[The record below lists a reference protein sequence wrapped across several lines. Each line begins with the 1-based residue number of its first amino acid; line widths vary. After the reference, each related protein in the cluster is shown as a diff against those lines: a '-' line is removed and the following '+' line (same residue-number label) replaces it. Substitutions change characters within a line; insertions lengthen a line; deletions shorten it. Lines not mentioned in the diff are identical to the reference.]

1 MSEYSV
7 NHMDVYLVC
16 NKNKIE
22 NAIFI
27 PKLPAKLI
35 SLSYGNFFQKEYIF
49 PRVKGLYVH

>member
-22 NAIFI
+22 NAISI
-27 PKLPAKLI
+27 PKLPTQLI